1 MLKTKK
7 EQKQQSFMYATLI
20 MALATVVVKILG
32 LVFRIPIT
40 RLLGEVNMA
49 YYSTAY
55 DVYLPIYSIAMAGL
69 PVAVSRMVAQY
80 VSENRYNDVKGVF
93 GVAKRLF
100 TITGFVGFVLMFGI
114 GYIVTL
120 VAENPNALPAMFVI
134 APCIIFCCILS
145 LYRGYYEGLRNMFPT
160 AISSLIE
167 AVCKLI
173 LGYGFAWAV
182 MRFYKGENV
191 GAYAAAA
198 AILGITLGTAFAAL
212 YVVLRHKLFGTS
224 ITDKDYETAPPALDN
239 KSIFK
244 ALIAISI
251 PVVLGSMATQVSGL
265 IDVAMVQRQLYTVSK
280 TDFDIFEAAYKGFYS
295 VEEWAG
301 YIAKDE
307 VHLIPYS
314 LYKNYAYTFFNLV
327 PTITAAVGVSALP
340 VLTMAWTKGDKGAIK
355 SNLESMLKVITL
367 IAFPAGIG
375 LVALAPQILSMLYNT
390 PATEAAAPLLRI
402 LGIAACFAGM
412 TTPMTNLLQA
422 IGKPGTPVKNIAV
435 GAVIKIV
442 VNFILVG
449 IPEINI
455 LGAPIGTLC
464 CYMYIAIAD
473 LFCIVKYSK
482 VVPSMFVTIIKPLFA
497 ALLCGAAAY
506 ISNMGFER
514 LLSGSRLSVVL
525 ALLVA
530 VLVYII
536 AISVLRCITRED
548 VVSLPKGEKLAKL
561 CAKLHIIH

>member
-295 VEEWAG
+295 TEEWAG